1 MPGGII
7 ELVVDTDHDIERCL
21 ILDGSRNDHAF
32 DAPVEVGLKL
42 IRLQKL
48 SGAFQHDVAAKI
60 APSDVAGGCV
70 FAEANALL
78 SKGNGAVGLYP
89 DGFVPT
95 PVDAVEFKKVGG
107 GRDAAFEFV
116 DVDDIQTVAGARV
129 ALRTPYAAECRTQ
142 HEPADTAHAIDANL
156 HMGSS

>member
-1 MPGGII
+1 MDRRDLSVPDSDRLVDNLDDGRQTVRRARCRCQQPMPGGII

-60 APSDVAGGCV
+60 APSDVAGGSV

-95 PVDAVEFKKVGG
+95 PVDAV
-107 GRDAAFEFV
+107 
-116 DVDDIQTVAGARV
+116 
-129 ALRTPYAAECRTQ
+129 
-142 HEPADTAHAIDANL
+142 
-156 HMGSS
+156 